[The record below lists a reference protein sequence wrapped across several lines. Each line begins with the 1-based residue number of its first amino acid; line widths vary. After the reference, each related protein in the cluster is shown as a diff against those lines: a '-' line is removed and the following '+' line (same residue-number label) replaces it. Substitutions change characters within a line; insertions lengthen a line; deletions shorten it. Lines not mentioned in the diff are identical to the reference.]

1 MNVSSQPII
10 LPTTHRRRFLTTTRT
25 PTFIDPS
32 PIAVSNKIKAIQA
45 RKTRLNSVINTT
57 GHTDIRPLNFGQS
70 SSLGHSKSNVTIWTA
85 ERLVNRSKDLRL
97 DRFSTRRFGLT
108 TTTTAG
114 LWPNCPPSA
123 GGNKQIQTNSN
134 STTITP
140 PAISSIKN
148 KSAGGKMPEL
158 PRRQLRPPLTDQ
170 HNSAVFIDIPSP
182 IRTINHIHIRK
193 DLVEEELEELVIDK
207 EFEEYLER
215 AIIKCADWLLKYV
228 FIEKNN

>member
-1 MNVSSQPII
+1 MNVSSQPIV

-25 PTFIDPS
+25 PTFIDSS

-45 RKTRLNSVINTT
+45 RKTRHTT
-57 GHTDIRPLNFGQS
+57 GHTDIRPLNFGPG

-85 ERLVNRSKDLRL
+85 ERLVNRSKDVRL
-97 DRFSTRRFGLT
+97 DRINTRRLGLS

-123 GGNKQIQTNSN
+123 GGNKPIQTNSN

-170 HNSAVFIDIPSP
+170 HNSAIFIDIPSP
-182 IRTINHIHIRK
+182 IRTINHIHIPK
-193 DLVEEELEELVIDK
+193 DLVEEDIEELVIDK
-207 EFEEYLER
+207 EFDEYLER
-215 AIIKCADWLLKYV
+215 AMIKCADWLLKYV
-228 FIEKNN
+228 CIEKNN